1 MRGGDADL
9 SGTIIDDRYRLGDRV
24 GRDRLG
30 DIYDAEQ
37 LRLGRSVS
45 IKILSEDRAPDAA
58 DRFRREAQA
67 LSKLSHPGIIF
78 LLDFGFHEGRPYLV
92 LDRPKGERLDQLLQ
106 HGERLPADEVMPIL
120 LQLCEALNHAH
131 ESGVL
136 HRDLRLSCVIIGEG
150 GRVQLTDFALARL
163 VETDSTL
170 TREGEVLG
178 GSPFMSPEQAEGR
191 AVDARSDLYSLGAI
205 GYRLLTGRVP
215 YAAPNLSEL
224 IIAQRKGPPP
234 AVSTLLEL
242 GPESRGL
249 AAVIERLL
257 AHDPEERYRSATWT
271 LNALRS
277 SASALTLPDLSAD
290 AELLKS
296 GPLPVT
302 EQEQEQEQE
311 PATETASAPPARSP
325 ATRRPAEPQVR
336 LLEPTS
342 PAGVPVAHVSEPPQ
356 RTSKPP
362 PVPPPS
368 DSSDQRPGLPPEHKP
383 LDLPRF
389 PTHPQAIT
397 SPPPLSPKLGPLSPP
412 RPPPPN
418 TERIPRQESPAFRAR
433 EKAHQERTADSL
445 EDLAAAPSGPFE
457 PSLGDIDLALEQSAS
472 FATGRAGSGG
482 VLDVM
487 ATVFSV
493 ALVALAYGALALR
506 WTDDAEAARALARN
520 GQEKAAIA
528 ALTLLAGEKAS
539 PRISAAL
546 GYAQAR
552 AGVLDRAAVEYQRAA
567 AADPQA
573 LEDGDLRVL
582 AALLTD
588 TGTISRLAAQALKAT
603 GQRALTVIRPLSR
616 GPDPYV
622 ACRAVDVLD
631 GAGDRLDVVSTCIG
645 ALTTRSCARRSS
657 VFDTLAETSDR
668 RAADA
673 VVGWLKSGERN
684 ADCPLGRAR
693 AALAR
698 LPHGE

>member
-9 SGTIIDDRYRLGDRV
+9 SGTIIDDRYRLGGRV

-78 LLDFGFHEGRPYLV
+78 LLDFGFYEGRPYLV

-234 AVSTLLEL
+234 AISTLLEL

-257 AHDPEERYRSATWT
+257 ALDPEERYRSATWT

-296 GPLPVT
+296 GPLPVP
-302 EQEQEQEQE
+302 E
-311 PATETASAPPARSP
+311 PEPVTETASAPPTRSP
-325 ATRRPAEPQVR
+325 APRRPAEPQVR
-336 LLEPTS
+336 LFEPAS
-342 PAGVPVAHVSEPPQ
+342 PAGVPAAPVSEPPQ
-356 RTSKPP
+356 RASKPP

-368 DSSDQRPGLPPEHKP
+368 DSGDQLPGLPPEHKP
-383 LDLPRF
+383 LNLPRF
-389 PTHPQAIT
+389 PTHQQAIT
-397 SPPPLSPKLGPLSPP
+397 SPPPLSPKLGPISPP

-418 TERIPRQESPAFRAR
+418 TERIPRQESPALRSP
-433 EKAHQERTADSL
+433 EKAQEERTADSI
-445 EDLAAAPSGPFE
+445 EDLAAAPSGRFE

-472 FATGRAGSGG
+472 FATGRAVSGG

-493 ALVALAYGALALR
+493 ALVALTYGALALR
-506 WTDDAEAARALARN
+506 WTDDAEAARALARK
-520 GQEKAAIA
+520 GQQSAAIA
-528 ALTLLAGEKAS
+528 ALTPLAGEKAS

-552 AGVLDRAAVEYQRAA
+552 AGVLDRAAAEYQRAA
-567 AADPQA
+567 AADPHA
-573 LEDGDLRVL
+573 LEDGDLQVL

-588 TGTISRLAAQALKAT
+588 TGTVSRLAAQALKAT
-603 GQRALTVIRPLSR
+603 GQRTLMVIRPLSR

-673 VVGWLKSGERN
+673 IAGWLKNGERN
-684 ADCPLGRAR
+684 ADCALSRAR